1 MENRREYIP
10 GCERYTLASEIDS
23 LKKYLKRG
31 IENRDENLD
40 LPVTNLG
47 TPVDQKLGKITDLS
61 GRREDLTIGKG
72 TTELPKTRE
81 KLEIGPGPEV
91 LPGSRE
97 SLETQG
103 GPETLPKGRETLE
116 DSSPDLTELP
126 GSRETLTDTSP
137 GITELPAG
145 TAVSLPE
152 SVPASSGGDSSAEIT
167 SLSGESDRI
176 GLDVPESP
184 ITLGTTREPLEGTK
198 DIPLDKSRESL
209 EVKAGPGKLPKESEK
224 LDVPGGPVSLPK
236 TRESLETPAGP
247 GLEKSRE
254 SLEVPGNPVL
264 ETDRAELEI
273 PGGPELDKSREG
285 LEVGQT
291 PELSKSRESLEVPG
305 NPELS
310 DSREPLEALK
320 NVPLEKSRE
329 PLEGAKDIPL
339 DKSREPL
346 EGAKSIP
353 LEKSRETLEALKSV
367 PLEKS
372 RETLEV
378 TKKNSLDNTREPL
391 DTIPKVT
398 KLPTSQ
404 ESLEV
409 PGTPSLPDDREEL
422 EAPGV
427 QGLPDSRE
435 SLEVQGSPELRTG
448 RLELESPGS
457 PDLRDTRESLAVQES
472 TELEDGTEKLPGNIP
487 EPDLPGD
494 AIGISVP
501 GAPSLPEDSEKLQD
515 TRNISLPESRE
526 EITDSSEVELGTEA
540 LGLEVPENPGL
551 SDKSETL
558 EVPGSPDLETDR
570 VELLDDSWQEE
581 LISGLTE
588 PQQIKK
594 PDFSEDLQVVEG
606 LQDYQKIS
614 DLTQIKA
621 LIPGLKDSQ
630 KLVDDSWEEE
640 LSDRR
645 EDLEDTS
652 WTEELVTGLTE
663 PQELNDDSWTE
674 KLVEGLEKEQE
685 LLDDSWTEQLVSG
698 YRKDP
703 DQELLD
709 DSWAEELVSGYRKDP
724 DQELLDDS
732 WQEKLVEGYRKDP
745 DQELLDDSWKEE
757 LVDSYRKDPGQEL
770 NDDSWKEE
778 LVEGLEKEQK
788 LIDKSWEKDKTKE
801 DMNDYIHSNL
811 DSIRDDVWQN
821 GDYYIDAEEKKVWID
836 NKRDKEDFNEYLHS
850 NLDTIRDEV
859 WQNGDYY
866 LDSDGKK
873 VWIDHKRDDKDD
885 MNEYLYSNFDTIRDD
900 VWQNGDYFIDSK
912 GEKSW
917 TDNKRNKD
925 DLNKYSKSGVKT
937 ITDNSTTPGVS
948 NYLEGIPAYKLDGNF
963 ASYLNP
969 SKYIRWAVEQTVGL
983 ADVTSPEKIIGKD
996 IIKGSIKQKLL
1007 DETLHALVAARDLA
1021 EKSLGLHRYRLPG
1034 GDRDEINNL
1043 VRQSTSGDLSLNAIT
1058 NIAQDTVSNMLSSAA
1073 VRVDKPINRPNP
1085 NKSKDAPDV
1094 FETLEGPRH
1103 FKILRNTASPTVTE
1117 INGFQKAIGS
1127 NHGLHEYTPFYYID
1141 TDSSELS
1148 EALEHIG
1155 HSNRLGLGGTLEAL
1169 CGQKDIEI
1177 KSFDQLKELL
1187 ENSPYITTASRGI
1200 GKRSSDGNSYAVNTM
1215 TLDSNHVWEII
1226 FEPYCG
1232 PENGGMSY
1240 LPSIHQIN
1248 YENYKGFGY
1257 NTSWDTW
1264 VPFTSFEL
1272 TSKKMV
1278 QKSINLYSGEI
1289 SIPQNLEFTNELRLV
1304 ICDDQY
1310 KSWKRYF
1317 DYVIYASSYYTVAH
1331 NSEYYLK
1338 KCTEKKITFYEED
1351 LSKYSKGVIR
1361 PAPYK
1366 NLAFRCKILCMN
1378 PQYQTLNVSDLLV
1391 VLKEFTEEWQGEVD
1405 ASPTELAVM
1414 FSVVGENPN
1423 SLTAADKTNFALQ
1436 SAKEDNDY
1444 YTKNSNLTQAS
1455 IDNDLK
1461 NKKIH
1466 IDTTGGTV
1474 LK

>member
-47 TPVDQKLGKITDLS
+47 TPADQKLGKITDLS
-61 GRREDLTIGKG
+61 GRREDLTIGKE

-97 SLETQG
+97 SLETQA
-103 GPETLPKGRETLE
+103 GPETLPKESETLE
-116 DSSPDLTELP
+116 NISPDITELP
-126 GSRETLTDTSP
+126 GSRETLTDTSQ
-137 GITELPAG
+137 GIIELPAG

-152 SVPASSGGDSSAEIT
+152 SVPTSSGGDSPSEIA

-184 ITLGTTREPLEGTK
+184 ITLGSTREPLDGAK
-198 DIPLDKSRESL
+198 DVSLDKSRESL

-236 TRESLETPAGP
+236 TRESLETPVGP

-254 SLEVPGNPVL
+254 ALEVPGNPELV
-264 ETDRAELEI
+264 TDRTELEI

-285 LEVGQT
+285 LEVDQT
-291 PELSKSRESLEVPG
+291 PELSKSRKSLEVPG
-305 NPELS
+305 NPELT

-320 NVPLEKSRE
+320 NIPLEKSRE

-346 EGAKSIP
+346 EGAKTVP

-367 PLEKS
+367 LLEKS
-372 RETLEV
+372 RDTLEV

-391 DTIPKVT
+391 DISQKVT

-427 QGLPDSRE
+427 QGLADSRE
-435 SLEVQGSPELRTG
+435 SLEVPGSPELRTG

-457 PDLRDTRESLAVQES
+457 PDLLDTRESLAVQES
-472 TELEDGTEKLPGNIP
+472 TELEDGSEKIPGNIP

-540 LGLEVPENPGL
+540 LGLEVPESPDL
-551 SDKSETL
+551 SGRKENI

-594 PDFSEDLQVVEG
+594 PDFSEDIKVVEG

-652 WTEELVTGLTE
+652 WKEELVTGLTE
-663 PQELNDDSWTE
+663 PQELTDDSWTE

-685 LLDDSWTEQLVSG
+685 LTDDSWTEQLVAG

-709 DSWAEELVSGYRKDP
+709 DSWQEELVSGYRKDP

-732 WQEKLVEGYRKDP
+732 WKEELVEGYRKDP

-757 LVDSYRKDPGQEL
+757 LVDGYRKDPGQEL

-788 LIDKSWEKDKTKE
+788 LTDDSWEEELVEGLEKPQELRDDSWTEELVPGLKDSQELTDDSGQEELKE
-801 DMNDYIHSNL
+801 DTEKLEDTSG
-811 DSIRDDVWQN
+811 Q
-821 GDYYIDAEEKKVWID
+821 EELSD
-836 NKRDKEDFNEYLHS
+836 RKEEIEGNVVPGLH
-850 NLDTIRDEV
+850 EV
-859 WQNGDYY
+859 
-866 LDSDGKK
+866 
-873 VWIDHKRDDKDD
+873 
-885 MNEYLYSNFDTIRDD
+885 
-900 VWQNGDYFIDSK
+900 
-912 GEKSW
+912 
-917 TDNKRNKD
+917 
-925 DLNKYSKSGVKT
+925 
-937 ITDNSTTPGVS
+937 
-948 NYLEGIPAYKLDGNF
+948 LEGIPAYKLDGNF

-983 ADVTSPEKIIGKD
+983 VDTTSPDKLVGGD
-996 IIKGSIKQKLL
+996 IIKGSIKQRLL

-1021 EKSLGLHRYRLPG
+1021 EKALGMHRYRLPG
-1034 GDRDEINNL
+1034 GSGLDENAKNL
-1043 VRQSTSGDLSLNAIT
+1043 IRQGMSGDISVNSVIDL
-1058 NIAQDTVSNMLSSAA
+1058 AQDTAA
-1073 VRVDKPINRPNP
+1073 NLLAGAAARVDNPINRPDP
-1085 NKSKDAPDV
+1085 KKTIEDEDI
-1094 FETLEGPRH
+1094 FESLEGARPKKRLEV
-1103 FKILRNTASPTVTE
+1103 KPKKSDPEAS
-1117 INGFQKAIGS
+1117 KAEKLLKRALGS
-1127 NHGLHEYTPFYYID
+1127 NQGLNKYIPFYYKD
-1141 TDSSELS
+1141 VGSKDLAEKLDH
-1148 EALEHIG
+1148 LG
-1155 HSNRLGLGGTLEAL
+1155 RNNRLGLGGTLEAL
-1169 CGQKDIEI
+1169 CKETEI
-1177 KSFDQLKELL
+1177 VSFDQLKELL
-1187 ENSPYITTASRGI
+1187 ENSDYITTASRGI
-1200 GKRSSDGNSYAVNTM
+1200 GKRSSSGNSYAVNTM

-1232 PENGGMSY
+1232 PENGNRSY

-1248 YENYKGFGY
+1248 YENFKSFGY
-1257 NTSWDTW
+1257 NTCWDTW

-1278 QKSINLYSGEI
+1278 QKSINLYAGEI

-1317 DYVIYASSYYTVAH
+1317 DYVMYASSYYTKIH
-1331 NSEYYLK
+1331 LQDKKEKYYQK
-1338 KCTEKKITFYEED
+1338 KYTETDQSFTDSD

-1405 ASPTELAVM
+1405 ASPTELAAM
-1414 FSVVGENPN
+1414 FSVVGENPS
-1423 SLTAADKTNFALQ
+1423 SLTEEDLTGFNDAT
-1436 SAKEDNDY
+1436 AKEDADIAAQNAEKEKWYAEDEERFGTPDY
-1444 YTKNSNLTQAS
+1444 SKGV
-1455 IDNDLK
+1455 DLSK
-1461 NKKIH
+1461 YKKG
-1466 IDTTGGTV
+1466 TTIT
-1474 LK
+1474 

>member
-47 TPVDQKLGKITDLS
+47 TPADQKLGKITDLS

-97 SLETQG
+97 SLEIKA

-116 DSSPDLTELP
+116 DVSPDLTELP

-176 GLDVPESP
+176 GLDVHEAP
-184 ITLGTTREPLEGTK
+184 ITLGSSREPLEGSK
-198 DIPLDKSRESL
+198 DVSLDKSRESL

-224 LDVPGGPVSLPK
+224 LDVPVGPVNLPK
-236 TRESLETPAGP
+236 TRESLETPGGP

-254 SLEVPGNPVL
+254 SLEVPGNPEL
-264 ETDRAELEI
+264 ETDRSELEI
-273 PGGPELDKSREG
+273 PGGPELSKSRKG
-285 LEVGQT
+285 LEVDQT
-291 PELSKSRESLEVPG
+291 PELSKSRDPLEVPG

-346 EGAKSIP
+346 EGAKSVP
-353 LEKSRETLEALKSV
+353 LEKSRETLEALKNV

-391 DTIPKVT
+391 DINPKVT

-404 ESLEV
+404 ETLEV
-409 PGTPSLPDDREEL
+409 PGSPSLPDDREEL

-435 SLEVQGSPELRTG
+435 SLEVPGSSELRTG

-457 PDLRDTRESLAVQES
+457 PDLRDTRESLSVQES
-472 TELEDGTEKLPGNIP
+472 TELEDGSEKLPGNIP
-487 EPDLPGD
+487 EPDLPTD
-494 AIGISVP
+494 VIGISVP

-540 LGLEVPENPGL
+540 LGLEVPGSPDLSGRKENI
-551 SDKSETL
+551 

-594 PDFSEDLQVVEG
+594 PDFSEDIKVVEG

-652 WTEELVTGLTE
+652 WTEELVAGLTE

-685 LLDDSWTEQLVSG
+685 LLDDSWTEQLVTG

-709 DSWAEELVSGYRKDP
+709 DSWQEELVSGYRKDP

-732 WQEKLVEGYRKDP
+732 WKEELVEGYRKDP

-757 LVDSYRKDPGQEL
+757 LVDGYRKDPGQEL
-770 NDDSWKEE
+770 TDDSWKEE
-778 LVEGLEKEQK
+778 LVEGLEKEQE
-788 LIDKSWEKDKTKE
+788 LQDKSWEKDKTKE

-811 DSIRDDVWQN
+811 DPIKDDVWQNGDYYIDADGRKVWIDNKRDKEDMNDYIHSSLDTIRDDVWQN
-821 GDYYIDAEEKKVWID
+821 GDYYIDSEGKKVWID
-836 NKRDKEDFNEYLHS
+836 NKRDKDDMNDYLHS
-850 NLDTIRDEV
+850 NLDTI
-859 WQNGDYY
+859 
-866 LDSDGKK
+866 K
-873 VWIDHKRDDKDD
+873 
-885 MNEYLYSNFDTIRDD
+885 DD
-900 VWQNGDYFIDSK
+900 VWQNGDYFIDSEGK
-912 GEKSW
+912 KSW
-917 TDNKRNKD
+917 TDNKRDKD
-925 DLNKYSKSGVKT
+925 DLSEYSKSGVKN

-969 SKYIRWAVEQTVGL
+969 SKYIRWAVEQTVGI
-983 ADVTSPEKIIGKD
+983 ADATSPEKIIGKD
-996 IIKGSIKQKLL
+996 IIKGSIKQRLL

-1021 EKSLGLHRYRLPG
+1021 EKSLGMHRYRLPG
-1034 GDRDEINNL
+1034 GSGLDESAKNL
-1043 VRQSTSGDLSLNAIT
+1043 IRQGMSGDISVNSVIDL
-1058 NIAQDTVSNMLSSAA
+1058 AQDTAA
-1073 VRVDKPINRPNP
+1073 NLLAGAAARVDNPINRPDP
-1085 NKSKDAPDV
+1085 ERKKDV
-1094 FETLEGPRH
+1094 FETLEGSR
-1103 FKILRNTASPTVTE
+1103 RNKRLEIETE
-1117 INGFQKAIGS
+1117 SDPETSKAEKLLKRALGS
-1127 NHGLHEYTPFYYID
+1127 NQGLNKYIPFYYQD
-1141 TDSSELS
+1141 KESGKLS
-1148 EALEHIG
+1148 EELDHIG
-1155 HSNRLGLGGTLEAL
+1155 RKNRLGLGGTLEAL
-1169 CGQKDIEI
+1169 SKETEI
-1177 KSFDQLKELL
+1177 VSFDQLKKLL
-1187 ENSPYITTASRGI
+1187 EDSPYITTASRGI
-1200 GKRSSDGNSYAVNTM
+1200 GKRSSNGNSYAVNTM

-1232 PENGGMSY
+1232 PENGDLSY

-1257 NTSWDTW
+1257 NTGWDTW

-1331 NSEYYLK
+1331 NSDYYLK
-1338 KCTEKKITFYEED
+1338 KCTEEKITFTDSD

-1423 SLTAADKTNFALQ
+1423 SLTAADKTGFALQ
-1436 SAKEDNDY
+1436 SAKEDNEY
-1444 YTKNSNLTQAS
+1444 YTKNSNLTQAN
-1455 IDNDLK
+1455 IDNELK
-1461 NKKIH
+1461 NKKLNLN
-1466 IDTTGGTV
+1466 TTGTV